1 MSPLIICDSLGY
13 IIPSARPVV
22 AIVRNVNGSS
32 SLIAGKL
39 SMWRDNYDTTKR
51 FIYVVMDSGYWADT
65 NLRMG
70 RVAGKLEILHF
81 L

>member
-1 MSPLIICDSLGY
+1 MSPLITCDSLGY
-13 IIPSARPVV
+13 IIPSDRYVV
-22 AIVRNVNGSS
+22 AIVRNVHGSS

-39 SMWRDNYDTTKR
+39 SVWRNNYDTTKP
-51 FIYVVMDSGYWADT
+51 FIYVGMDSGYWADT

-70 RVAGKLEILHF
+70 RVAGKLEILHY